1 MDGYAVVD
9 VETTGFSSAKHD
21 RIVEVA
27 VVRVDGHGRIEDEWC
42 TLVNPQRDLGPQH
55 VHGVQAADARRAPTF
70 DVVAPHLASRLTGRL
85 LVAHNLAFDA
95 LFLSAEYRRLG
106 VDAPI
111 DHAYGLCTMRLADRY
126 LVAASRGLS
135 ACCGTLGIE
144 HADAHSALGD
154 ARATALLLAHYL
166 SLSGR
171 PPPWSHLHEYA
182 GAGSWPEFTCSA
194 AFVPTQRRPSHETVP
209 GQWLER
215 LVPRMPRVP
224 EPPQADAYL
233 AVLDQA
239 LLDRHLSD
247 TETDGLIDL
256 AEQLEL
262 CRDDVVRLHSDYLLA
277 LAALAWADGIVTDVE
292 RLDLEVVAR
301 LLGLDI
307 KHVGTALAS
316 AREGGADAGDIGSFR
331 LAPGDLVVFTGD
343 MTLSRE
349 VWVERA
355 ERSGLV
361 VSLKT
366 VTKKT
371 RLVVAAD
378 PDSLSG
384 KARKAR
390 DYGIPVVGE
399 SAFESMWQA
408 LTGVG

>member
-1 MDGYAVVD
+1 MDGYAVID
-9 VETTGFSSAKHD
+9 VETTGFSPAKHD
-21 RIVEVA
+21 RIVEIA
-27 VVRVDGHGRIEDEWC
+27 VVRVDGLGRIEDEWC

-55 VHGVQAADARRAPTF
+55 VHGVRAADARRAATF

-111 DHAYGLCTMRLADRY
+111 HHAYGLCTMRLADQY
-126 LVAASRGLS
+126 LAAASRGLS
-135 ACCGTLGIE
+135 ACCGAVGIE
-144 HADAHSALGD
+144 HVDAHSALGD

-166 SLSGR
+166 SLTGQ
-171 PPPWSHLHEYA
+171 PPPWFQLYGYA
-182 GAGSWPEFTCSA
+182 AARSGPELPYRAS
-194 AFVPTQRRPSHETVP
+194 FVPTQRRLPEETEP
-209 GQWLER
+209 GQWLDR

-247 TETDGLIDL
+247 TELDALVDL

-262 CRDDVVRLHSDYLLA
+262 CRDDVVRLHSDYLAA

-292 RLDLEVVAR
+292 RLDLEVVAK
-301 LLGLDI
+301 LLGLDSDQI
-307 KHVGTALAS
+307 ATALAA
-316 AREGGADAGDIGSFR
+316 AREGGASGGGLGSFR
-331 LAPGDLVVFTGD
+331 LAPGDLIVFTGD
-343 MTLSRE
+343 MGLPRE

-366 VTKKT
+366 ITKKT
-371 RLVVAAD
+371 VLVVAAD

-390 DYGIPVVGE
+390 DYGIPVVSE
-399 SAFESMWQA
+399 AAFECMWRA
-408 LTGVG
+408 LT